1 MPFNKLIYVNSFR
14 RYEVGEKYTQH
25 HDYLNLH
32 LERNQGARML
42 TVFMYLNDVIAG
54 GGTRFPDLNV
64 TVTPKQ
70 GRVVI
75 WPSVLDSDTSMR
87 DPRTEHEALPVE
99 WGIKYGM
106 SETEYSICVAI
117 VVGDDQL
124 MHRLYVNSSTGANAW
139 IHQRDFKTPH
149 AYGCT

>member
-1 MPFNKLIYVNSFR
+1 MCQQAHSFR
-14 RYEVGEKYTQH
+14 RYKVGEKYAQH
-25 HDYLNLH
+25 HDYLDLQ

-42 TVFMYLNDVIAG
+42 TVYMYLNDVTAG

-75 WPSVLDSDTSMR
+75 WPSVLDSDTSKR

-99 WGIKYGM
+99 QGIKFGT
-106 SETEYSICVAI
+106 SKWNT
-117 VVGDDQL
+117 
-124 MHRLYVNSSTGANAW
+124 SSLL
-139 IHQRDFKTPH
+139 QVF
-149 AYGCT
+149 CC